1 MNTYRAILGKTLWN
15 STHVFQHVRS
25 NLSYLRFRYATVINE
40 ETNKEEDFLTPA
52 SAWYIF
58 ARWICYWRNKRKDE
72 SLCRVEAIYQ
82 KFPLTFAKTFL
93 EGIRRSTPKEHF
105 TNATG
110 DMKLSRPTVCVYR
123 PIQTSFSPSRVC
135 SASFGV
141 SNWWLHR
148 RAVPARVLAS
158 FRSVC
163 SQIERKSERIRVPVL
178 ATVQP
183 VLLKTSDHRIVTQFL
198 SLGSAW
204 SLKAALLYHWSP
216 DDPHKFCFITSR
228 CCAYRESG

>member
-1 MNTYRAILGKTLWN
+1 
-15 STHVFQHVRS
+15 
-25 NLSYLRFRYATVINE
+25 
-40 ETNKEEDFLTPA
+40 
-52 SAWYIF
+52 
-58 ARWICYWRNKRKDE
+58 
-72 SLCRVEAIYQ
+72 
-82 KFPLTFAKTFL
+82 
-93 EGIRRSTPKEHF
+93 
-105 TNATG
+105 
-110 DMKLSRPTVCVYR
+110 MKLSRPTVCVCR

-204 SLKAALLYHWSP
+204 SLKAALLSRRSP
-216 DDPHKFCFITSR
+216 DDPDKSSISLHRDVARTAVEEVVRTVSVALSSLSRSNRGCLSENLYVVRWKSEIRWVQLTRYRLILGYVTSSNPR
-228 CCAYRESG
+228 CNVP